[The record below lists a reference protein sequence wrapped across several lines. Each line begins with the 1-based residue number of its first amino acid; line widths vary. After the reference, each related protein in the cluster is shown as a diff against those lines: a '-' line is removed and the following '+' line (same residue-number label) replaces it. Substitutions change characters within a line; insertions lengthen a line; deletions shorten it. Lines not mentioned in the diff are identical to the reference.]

1 MIDKSVI
8 ESLLALSRLKMEKEE
23 QNRLEEQVRDIIGYF
38 EVLKGYD
45 TSHIDVDMGE
55 SVPFQL
61 LRSDTRERSFQPD
74 KIASFAVDLEDGH
87 FSVPRILGDD
97 DSA

>member
-1 MIDKSVI
+1 MIDKSTI

-23 QNRLEEQVRDIIGYF
+23 QIRLAEQVRDIIGYF

-45 TSHIDVDMGE
+45 TSQIDVDIRE
-55 SVPFQL
+55 SVPFRQL
-61 LRSDTRERSFQPD
+61 RNDTRERSFRPD
-74 KIASFAVDLEDGH
+74 KVASFAVDLEDGH

>member
-8 ESLLALSRLKMEKEE
+8 ESLLALSRLKVEKE
-23 QNRLEEQVRDIIGYF
+23 QQARLEEQVGDIIGYF
-38 EVLKGYD
+38 EVLEGYD
-45 TSHIDVDMGE
+45 TSHIDVDIGE

-61 LRSDTRERSFQPD
+61 LRNDKRERSFKAD
-74 KIASFAVDLEDGH
+74 KIDSFAVELEDGH